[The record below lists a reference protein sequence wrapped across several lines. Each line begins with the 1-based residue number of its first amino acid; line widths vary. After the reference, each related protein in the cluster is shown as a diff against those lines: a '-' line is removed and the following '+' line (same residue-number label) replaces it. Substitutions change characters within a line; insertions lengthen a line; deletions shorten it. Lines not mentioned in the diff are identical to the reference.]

1 MQYDFDTPIDRT
13 HTWSIKHD
21 FKKENGKADDILPL
35 WVADMDF
42 RSPDSVVEALK
53 KAVDH
58 GIFGYSR
65 ADESYFDAVA
75 AWYQKRH
82 HLTLQPEWMTCT
94 PGIVFALSIAVRA
107 FTQEGDA
114 VLIQPPV
121 YHPFSRAILRN
132 KRTLVENPL
141 VLKDGHYEMDLEEL
155 EQKVLDEHVKLM
167 ILCNPHNP
175 VGRVWTREELTA
187 LADIC
192 LRHHVYVISDEIHGD
207 FVWQGHEQTPYASIS
222 EEACLHS
229 MMCTAPSKTF
239 NLAGMATSNLFIP
252 DPEMRRKFRS
262 ELLDVGQ
269 ENMNRLGLFACRA
282 AMKAAVYY
290 DLQDMS
296 KTGTKVSV
304 NRGRLQLL
312 GLAIHVAGDTYA
324 HKAMVDVTDGGKE
337 LDTIYAKHL
346 NNIKP
351 YLVKPAQGMTP
362 IINKA
367 KSSEGLTTAHLGQ
380 NYFKNDKVSKKR
392 ANDYYTDS
400 ITYMAKRYSVA
411 TQVATG
417 KLLNYYNN
425 KANFSIFVFCPYELK
440 KKGNQ
445 TYASIYNYKL
455 LKLTQNVQDAGYRYA
470 DYSTGKNNTY
480 NTSDWSRLSHN

>member
-141 VLKDGHYEMDLEEL
+141 VLKDGHYEMDLEDL

-207 FVWQGHEQTPYASIS
+207 FVWQGYEQTPYASIS

-282 AMKAAVYY
+282 AYEGGGEWLDQLIGYLAGNLALVRDFCKNRVPQIQ
-290 DLQDMS
+290 LVEPE
-296 KTGTKVSV
+296 GTY
-304 NRGRLQLL
+304 
-312 GLAIHVAGDTYA
+312 LAWLDCR
-324 HKAMVDVTDGGKE
+324 E
-337 LDTIYAKHL
+337 L
-346 NNIKP
+346 
-351 YLVKPAQGMTP
+351 GMTDDELMAFFS
-362 IINKA
+362 NEA
-367 KSSEGLTTAHLGQ
+367 KVWLDPGTHSGEQGSGFMRFNLGSSRSVIAQALDQIEAAW
-380 NYFKNDKVSKKR
+380 KKR
-392 ANDYYTDS
+392 NA
-400 ITYMAKRYSVA
+400 
-411 TQVATG
+411 
-417 KLLNYYNN
+417 
-425 KANFSIFVFCPYELK
+425 
-440 KKGNQ
+440 
-445 TYASIYNYKL
+445 
-455 LKLTQNVQDAGYRYA
+455 
-470 DYSTGKNNTY
+470 
-480 NTSDWSRLSHN
+480 

>member
-269 ENMNRLGLFACRA
+269 ENMNRMGLFACRA
-282 AMKAAVYY
+282 AYEGGGEWLDQLIGYLAGNLALVRDFCKNRVPQIQ
-290 DLQDMS
+290 LVEPE
-296 KTGTKVSV
+296 GTY
-304 NRGRLQLL
+304 
-312 GLAIHVAGDTYA
+312 LAWLDCR
-324 HKAMVDVTDGGKE
+324 E
-337 LDTIYAKHL
+337 L
-346 NNIKP
+346 
-351 YLVKPAQGMTP
+351 GMTDDELMAFFS
-362 IINKA
+362 NEA
-367 KSSEGLTTAHLGQ
+367 KVWLDPGTHSGEQGSGFMRFNLGSSRSVIAQALDQIEAAW
-380 NYFKNDKVSKKR
+380 KKR
-392 ANDYYTDS
+392 NA
-400 ITYMAKRYSVA
+400 
-411 TQVATG
+411 
-417 KLLNYYNN
+417 
-425 KANFSIFVFCPYELK
+425 
-440 KKGNQ
+440 
-445 TYASIYNYKL
+445 
-455 LKLTQNVQDAGYRYA
+455 
-470 DYSTGKNNTY
+470 
-480 NTSDWSRLSHN
+480 

>member
-53 KAVDH
+53 QAVDH

-82 HLTLQPEWMTCT
+82 YLTLQPEWMTCT

-175 VGRVWTREELTA
+175 VGRVWTREELTS

-282 AMKAAVYY
+282 AYEGGGEWLDQLIGYLAGNLALVRDFCKNRVPQIQ
-290 DLQDMS
+290 LVEPE
-296 KTGTKVSV
+296 GTY
-304 NRGRLQLL
+304 
-312 GLAIHVAGDTYA
+312 LAWLDCR
-324 HKAMVDVTDGGKE
+324 E
-337 LDTIYAKHL
+337 L
-346 NNIKP
+346 
-351 YLVKPAQGMTP
+351 GMTDDELMAFFSDE
-362 IINKA
+362 A
-367 KSSEGLTTAHLGQ
+367 KVWLDPGTHSGEQGSGFMRFNLGSSRSVIAQALDQIEAAW
-380 NYFKNDKVSKKR
+380 KKR
-392 ANDYYTDS
+392 NA
-400 ITYMAKRYSVA
+400 
-411 TQVATG
+411 Q
-417 KLLNYYNN
+417 
-425 KANFSIFVFCPYELK
+425 
-440 KKGNQ
+440 
-445 TYASIYNYKL
+445 
-455 LKLTQNVQDAGYRYA
+455 
-470 DYSTGKNNTY
+470 
-480 NTSDWSRLSHN
+480 

>member
-107 FTQEGDA
+107 FSQEGDA

-141 VLKDGHYEMDLEEL
+141 VLKDGHYEMDLEDL

-282 AMKAAVYY
+282 AYEGGGEWLDQLIGYLAGNLALVRDFCKNRVPQIQ
-290 DLQDMS
+290 LIEPE
-296 KTGTKVSV
+296 GTY
-304 NRGRLQLL
+304 
-312 GLAIHVAGDTYA
+312 LAWLDCR
-324 HKAMVDVTDGGKE
+324 E
-337 LDTIYAKHL
+337 L
-346 NNIKP
+346 
-351 YLVKPAQGMTP
+351 GMTDDELMAFFSDE
-362 IINKA
+362 A
-367 KSSEGLTTAHLGQ
+367 KVWLDPGTHSGEQGSGFMRFNLGSSRSVIAQALDQIEAAW
-380 NYFKNDKVSKKR
+380 KKR
-392 ANDYYTDS
+392 NA
-400 ITYMAKRYSVA
+400 
-411 TQVATG
+411 Q
-417 KLLNYYNN
+417 
-425 KANFSIFVFCPYELK
+425 
-440 KKGNQ
+440 
-445 TYASIYNYKL
+445 
-455 LKLTQNVQDAGYRYA
+455 
-470 DYSTGKNNTY
+470 
-480 NTSDWSRLSHN
+480 

>member
-42 RSPDSVVEALK
+42 RSPDSVIEALK

-141 VLKDGHYEMDLEEL
+141 VLKDGHYEMDLEDL

-282 AMKAAVYY
+282 AYEGGGEWLDQLIGYLAGNLALVRDFCKNRVPQIQ
-290 DLQDMS
+290 LVEPE
-296 KTGTKVSV
+296 GTY
-304 NRGRLQLL
+304 
-312 GLAIHVAGDTYA
+312 LAWLDCR
-324 HKAMVDVTDGGKE
+324 E
-337 LDTIYAKHL
+337 L
-346 NNIKP
+346 
-351 YLVKPAQGMTP
+351 GMTDDELMAFFS
-362 IINKA
+362 NEA
-367 KSSEGLTTAHLGQ
+367 KVWLDPGTHSGEQGSGFMRFNLGSSRSVIAQALDQIEAAW
-380 NYFKNDKVSKKR
+380 KKR
-392 ANDYYTDS
+392 NA
-400 ITYMAKRYSVA
+400 
-411 TQVATG
+411 
-417 KLLNYYNN
+417 
-425 KANFSIFVFCPYELK
+425 
-440 KKGNQ
+440 
-445 TYASIYNYKL
+445 
-455 LKLTQNVQDAGYRYA
+455 
-470 DYSTGKNNTY
+470 
-480 NTSDWSRLSHN
+480 

>member
-141 VLKDGHYEMDLEEL
+141 VLKDGHYEMDLEDL

-282 AMKAAVYY
+282 AYEGGGEWLDQLICYLAGNLALVRDFCKNRVPQIQ
-290 DLQDMS
+290 LVEPE
-296 KTGTKVSV
+296 GTY
-304 NRGRLQLL
+304 
-312 GLAIHVAGDTYA
+312 LAWLDCR
-324 HKAMVDVTDGGKE
+324 E
-337 LDTIYAKHL
+337 L
-346 NNIKP
+346 
-351 YLVKPAQGMTP
+351 GMTDDELMAFFSDE
-362 IINKA
+362 A
-367 KSSEGLTTAHLGQ
+367 KVWLDPGTHSGEQGSGFMRFNLGSSRSVIAQALDQIEAAW
-380 NYFKNDKVSKKR
+380 KKR
-392 ANDYYTDS
+392 NA
-400 ITYMAKRYSVA
+400 
-411 TQVATG
+411 
-417 KLLNYYNN
+417 
-425 KANFSIFVFCPYELK
+425 
-440 KKGNQ
+440 
-445 TYASIYNYKL
+445 
-455 LKLTQNVQDAGYRYA
+455 
-470 DYSTGKNNTY
+470 
-480 NTSDWSRLSHN
+480 

>member
-132 KRTLVENPL
+132 KRTLVENQL

-282 AMKAAVYY
+282 AYEGGGEWLDQLIGYLAGNLALVRDFCKNRVPQIQ
-290 DLQDMS
+290 LVEPE
-296 KTGTKVSV
+296 GTY
-304 NRGRLQLL
+304 
-312 GLAIHVAGDTYA
+312 LAWLDCR
-324 HKAMVDVTDGGKE
+324 E
-337 LDTIYAKHL
+337 L
-346 NNIKP
+346 
-351 YLVKPAQGMTP
+351 GMTDDELMAFFSDE
-362 IINKA
+362 A
-367 KSSEGLTTAHLGQ
+367 KVWLDPGTHSGEQGSGFMRFNLGSSRSVIAQALDQIEAAW
-380 NYFKNDKVSKKR
+380 KKR
-392 ANDYYTDS
+392 NA
-400 ITYMAKRYSVA
+400 
-411 TQVATG
+411 
-417 KLLNYYNN
+417 
-425 KANFSIFVFCPYELK
+425 
-440 KKGNQ
+440 
-445 TYASIYNYKL
+445 
-455 LKLTQNVQDAGYRYA
+455 
-470 DYSTGKNNTY
+470 
-480 NTSDWSRLSHN
+480 

>member
-269 ENMNRLGLFACRA
+269 ENMNRLGLFACREGGGEWLDQLIGYLA
-282 AMKAAVYY
+282 GNLALVRDFCKNRVPQIQ
-290 DLQDMS
+290 LVEPE
-296 KTGTKVSV
+296 GTY
-304 NRGRLQLL
+304 
-312 GLAIHVAGDTYA
+312 LAWLDCR
-324 HKAMVDVTDGGKE
+324 E
-337 LDTIYAKHL
+337 L
-346 NNIKP
+346 
-351 YLVKPAQGMTP
+351 GMTDDELMAFFS
-362 IINKA
+362 NEA
-367 KSSEGLTTAHLGQ
+367 KVWLDPGTHSGEQGSGFMRFNLGSSRSVIAQALDQIEAAW
-380 NYFKNDKVSKKR
+380 KKR
-392 ANDYYTDS
+392 NA
-400 ITYMAKRYSVA
+400 
-411 TQVATG
+411 
-417 KLLNYYNN
+417 
-425 KANFSIFVFCPYELK
+425 
-440 KKGNQ
+440 
-445 TYASIYNYKL
+445 
-455 LKLTQNVQDAGYRYA
+455 
-470 DYSTGKNNTY
+470 
-480 NTSDWSRLSHN
+480 

>member
-141 VLKDGHYEMDLEEL
+141 VLKDGHYEMDLEDL

-282 AMKAAVYY
+282 AYEGGGEWLDQLIGYLAGNLALVRDFCKDRVPQIQ
-290 DLQDMS
+290 LVEPE
-296 KTGTKVSV
+296 GTY
-304 NRGRLQLL
+304 
-312 GLAIHVAGDTYA
+312 LAWLDCR
-324 HKAMVDVTDGGKE
+324 E
-337 LDTIYAKHL
+337 L
-346 NNIKP
+346 
-351 YLVKPAQGMTP
+351 GMTDDELMAFFS
-362 IINKA
+362 NEA
-367 KSSEGLTTAHLGQ
+367 KVWLDPGTHSGEQGSGFMRFNLGSSRSVIAQALDQIEAAW
-380 NYFKNDKVSKKR
+380 KKR
-392 ANDYYTDS
+392 NA
-400 ITYMAKRYSVA
+400 
-411 TQVATG
+411 
-417 KLLNYYNN
+417 
-425 KANFSIFVFCPYELK
+425 
-440 KKGNQ
+440 
-445 TYASIYNYKL
+445 
-455 LKLTQNVQDAGYRYA
+455 
-470 DYSTGKNNTY
+470 
-480 NTSDWSRLSHN
+480 

>member
-107 FTQEGDA
+107 FSQEGDA

-141 VLKDGHYEMDLEEL
+141 VLKDGHYEMDLEDL

-187 LADIC
+187 LAVIC

-207 FVWQGHEQTPYASIS
+207 FVWRGHEQTPYASIS

-282 AMKAAVYY
+282 AYEGGGEWLDQLIGYLAGNLALVRDFCKNRVPQIQ
-290 DLQDMS
+290 LVEPE
-296 KTGTKVSV
+296 GTY
-304 NRGRLQLL
+304 
-312 GLAIHVAGDTYA
+312 LAWLDCR
-324 HKAMVDVTDGGKE
+324 E
-337 LDTIYAKHL
+337 L
-346 NNIKP
+346 
-351 YLVKPAQGMTP
+351 GMTDDELMAFFSDE
-362 IINKA
+362 A
-367 KSSEGLTTAHLGQ
+367 KVWLDPGTHSGEQGSGFMRFNLGSSRSVIAQALDQIEAAW
-380 NYFKNDKVSKKR
+380 KKR
-392 ANDYYTDS
+392 NA
-400 ITYMAKRYSVA
+400 
-411 TQVATG
+411 
-417 KLLNYYNN
+417 
-425 KANFSIFVFCPYELK
+425 
-440 KKGNQ
+440 
-445 TYASIYNYKL
+445 
-455 LKLTQNVQDAGYRYA
+455 
-470 DYSTGKNNTY
+470 
-480 NTSDWSRLSHN
+480 

>member
-282 AMKAAVYY
+282 AYEGGGEWLDQLIGYLAGNLALVRDFCKNRVPQIQLVEPEGTYLAWLDCRELGKTDDELMAFFSNEAKVWLDPGTHSGEQGSGFMRFNLGSSRSVIAQALDQIEAAW
-290 DLQDMS
+290 
-296 KTGTKVSV
+296 
-304 NRGRLQLL
+304 
-312 GLAIHVAGDTYA
+312 
-324 HKAMVDVTDGGKE
+324 
-337 LDTIYAKHL
+337 
-346 NNIKP
+346 
-351 YLVKPAQGMTP
+351 
-362 IINKA
+362 
-367 KSSEGLTTAHLGQ
+367 
-380 NYFKNDKVSKKR
+380 KKR
-392 ANDYYTDS
+392 NA
-400 ITYMAKRYSVA
+400 
-411 TQVATG
+411 
-417 KLLNYYNN
+417 
-425 KANFSIFVFCPYELK
+425 
-440 KKGNQ
+440 
-445 TYASIYNYKL
+445 
-455 LKLTQNVQDAGYRYA
+455 
-470 DYSTGKNNTY
+470 
-480 NTSDWSRLSHN
+480 

>member
-121 YHPFSRAILRN
+121 YHPFSRAILHN

-282 AMKAAVYY
+282 AYEGGGEWLDQLIGYLAGNLALVRDFCKNRVPQIQ
-290 DLQDMS
+290 LVEPE
-296 KTGTKVSV
+296 GTY
-304 NRGRLQLL
+304 
-312 GLAIHVAGDTYA
+312 LAWLDCR
-324 HKAMVDVTDGGKE
+324 E
-337 LDTIYAKHL
+337 L
-346 NNIKP
+346 
-351 YLVKPAQGMTP
+351 GMTDDELMAFFSDE
-362 IINKA
+362 A
-367 KSSEGLTTAHLGQ
+367 KVWLDPGTHSGEQGSGFMRFNLGSSRSVIAQALDQIEAAW
-380 NYFKNDKVSKKR
+380 KKR
-392 ANDYYTDS
+392 NA
-400 ITYMAKRYSVA
+400 
-411 TQVATG
+411 
-417 KLLNYYNN
+417 
-425 KANFSIFVFCPYELK
+425 
-440 KKGNQ
+440 
-445 TYASIYNYKL
+445 
-455 LKLTQNVQDAGYRYA
+455 
-470 DYSTGKNNTY
+470 
-480 NTSDWSRLSHN
+480 

>member
-121 YHPFSRAILRN
+121 YHPFSRTILRN

-282 AMKAAVYY
+282 AYEGGGEWLDQLIGYLAGNLALVRDFCKNRVPQIQ
-290 DLQDMS
+290 LVEPE
-296 KTGTKVSV
+296 GTY
-304 NRGRLQLL
+304 
-312 GLAIHVAGDTYA
+312 LAWLDCR
-324 HKAMVDVTDGGKE
+324 E
-337 LDTIYAKHL
+337 L
-346 NNIKP
+346 
-351 YLVKPAQGMTP
+351 GMTDDELMAFFS
-362 IINKA
+362 NEA
-367 KSSEGLTTAHLGQ
+367 KVWLDPGTHSGEQGSGFMRFNLGSSRSVIAQALDQIEAAW
-380 NYFKNDKVSKKR
+380 KKR
-392 ANDYYTDS
+392 NA
-400 ITYMAKRYSVA
+400 
-411 TQVATG
+411 
-417 KLLNYYNN
+417 
-425 KANFSIFVFCPYELK
+425 
-440 KKGNQ
+440 
-445 TYASIYNYKL
+445 
-455 LKLTQNVQDAGYRYA
+455 
-470 DYSTGKNNTY
+470 
-480 NTSDWSRLSHN
+480 

>member
-65 ADESYFDAVA
+65 ADESYFDAVV

-252 DPEMRRKFRS
+252 DPEMRRKFRL

-282 AMKAAVYY
+282 AYEGGGEWLDQLIGYLAGNLALVRDFCKNRVPQIQ
-290 DLQDMS
+290 LVEPE
-296 KTGTKVSV
+296 GTY
-304 NRGRLQLL
+304 
-312 GLAIHVAGDTYA
+312 LAWLDCR
-324 HKAMVDVTDGGKE
+324 E
-337 LDTIYAKHL
+337 L
-346 NNIKP
+346 
-351 YLVKPAQGMTP
+351 GMTDDELMAFFS
-362 IINKA
+362 NEA
-367 KSSEGLTTAHLGQ
+367 KVWLDPGTHSGEQGSGFMRFNLGSSRSVIAQALDQIEAAW
-380 NYFKNDKVSKKR
+380 KKR
-392 ANDYYTDS
+392 NA
-400 ITYMAKRYSVA
+400 
-411 TQVATG
+411 
-417 KLLNYYNN
+417 
-425 KANFSIFVFCPYELK
+425 
-440 KKGNQ
+440 
-445 TYASIYNYKL
+445 
-455 LKLTQNVQDAGYRYA
+455 
-470 DYSTGKNNTY
+470 
-480 NTSDWSRLSHN
+480 

>member
-141 VLKDGHYEMDLEEL
+141 VLKDGHYEMDLEDL

-282 AMKAAVYY
+282 AYEGGGEWLDQLIGYLAGNLALVRDFCKNRVPQIQ
-290 DLQDMS
+290 LVEPE
-296 KTGTKVSV
+296 GTY
-304 NRGRLQLL
+304 
-312 GLAIHVAGDTYA
+312 LAWLDCC
-324 HKAMVDVTDGGKE
+324 E
-337 LDTIYAKHL
+337 L
-346 NNIKP
+346 
-351 YLVKPAQGMTP
+351 GMTDDELMAFFSDE
-362 IINKA
+362 A
-367 KSSEGLTTAHLGQ
+367 KVWLDPGTHSGEQGSGFMRFNLGSSRSVIAQALDQIEAAW
-380 NYFKNDKVSKKR
+380 KKR
-392 ANDYYTDS
+392 NA
-400 ITYMAKRYSVA
+400 
-411 TQVATG
+411 
-417 KLLNYYNN
+417 
-425 KANFSIFVFCPYELK
+425 
-440 KKGNQ
+440 
-445 TYASIYNYKL
+445 
-455 LKLTQNVQDAGYRYA
+455 
-470 DYSTGKNNTY
+470 
-480 NTSDWSRLSHN
+480 

>member
-141 VLKDGHYEMDLEEL
+141 VLKDGHYEMDLEDL

-239 NLAGMATSNLFIP
+239 NLAGIATSNLFIP

-282 AMKAAVYY
+282 AYEGGGEWLDQLIGYLAGNLALVRDFCKNRVPQIQ
-290 DLQDMS
+290 LVEPE
-296 KTGTKVSV
+296 GTY
-304 NRGRLQLL
+304 
-312 GLAIHVAGDTYA
+312 LAWLDCR
-324 HKAMVDVTDGGKE
+324 E
-337 LDTIYAKHL
+337 L
-346 NNIKP
+346 
-351 YLVKPAQGMTP
+351 GMTDDELMAFFS
-362 IINKA
+362 NEA
-367 KSSEGLTTAHLGQ
+367 KVWLDPGTHSGEQGSGFMRFNLGSSRSVIAQALDQIEAAW
-380 NYFKNDKVSKKR
+380 KKR
-392 ANDYYTDS
+392 NA
-400 ITYMAKRYSVA
+400 
-411 TQVATG
+411 
-417 KLLNYYNN
+417 
-425 KANFSIFVFCPYELK
+425 
-440 KKGNQ
+440 
-445 TYASIYNYKL
+445 
-455 LKLTQNVQDAGYRYA
+455 
-470 DYSTGKNNTY
+470 
-480 NTSDWSRLSHN
+480 

>member
-141 VLKDGHYEMDLEEL
+141 VLKDGHYEMDLEDL

-252 DPEMRRKFRS
+252 DPEKRRKFRS

-282 AMKAAVYY
+282 AYEGGGEWLDQLIGYLAGNLALVRDFCKNRVPQIQ
-290 DLQDMS
+290 LVEPE
-296 KTGTKVSV
+296 GTY
-304 NRGRLQLL
+304 
-312 GLAIHVAGDTYA
+312 LAWLDCR
-324 HKAMVDVTDGGKE
+324 E
-337 LDTIYAKHL
+337 L
-346 NNIKP
+346 
-351 YLVKPAQGMTP
+351 GMTDDELMAFFSDE
-362 IINKA
+362 A
-367 KSSEGLTTAHLGQ
+367 KVWLDPGTHSGEQGSGFMRFNLGSSRSVIAQALDQIEAAW
-380 NYFKNDKVSKKR
+380 KKR
-392 ANDYYTDS
+392 NA
-400 ITYMAKRYSVA
+400 
-411 TQVATG
+411 
-417 KLLNYYNN
+417 
-425 KANFSIFVFCPYELK
+425 
-440 KKGNQ
+440 
-445 TYASIYNYKL
+445 
-455 LKLTQNVQDAGYRYA
+455 
-470 DYSTGKNNTY
+470 
-480 NTSDWSRLSHN
+480 

>member
-222 EEACLHS
+222 EDACLHS

-282 AMKAAVYY
+282 AYEGGGEWLDQLIGYLAGNLALVRDFCKNRVPQIQ
-290 DLQDMS
+290 LVEPE
-296 KTGTKVSV
+296 GTY
-304 NRGRLQLL
+304 
-312 GLAIHVAGDTYA
+312 LAWLDCR
-324 HKAMVDVTDGGKE
+324 E
-337 LDTIYAKHL
+337 L
-346 NNIKP
+346 
-351 YLVKPAQGMTP
+351 GMTDDELMAFFSDD
-362 IINKA
+362 A
-367 KSSEGLTTAHLGQ
+367 KVWLDPGTHSGEQGSGFMRFNLGSSRSVIAQALDQIEAAW
-380 NYFKNDKVSKKR
+380 KKR
-392 ANDYYTDS
+392 NA
-400 ITYMAKRYSVA
+400 
-411 TQVATG
+411 
-417 KLLNYYNN
+417 
-425 KANFSIFVFCPYELK
+425 
-440 KKGNQ
+440 
-445 TYASIYNYKL
+445 
-455 LKLTQNVQDAGYRYA
+455 
-470 DYSTGKNNTY
+470 
-480 NTSDWSRLSHN
+480 

>member
-141 VLKDGHYEMDLEEL
+141 VLKDGHYEMDLEDL

-207 FVWQGHEQTPYASIS
+207 FVWQGHEQTPYAAIS

-282 AMKAAVYY
+282 AYEGGGEWLDQLIGYLAGNLALVRDFCKNRVPQIQ
-290 DLQDMS
+290 LVEPE
-296 KTGTKVSV
+296 GTY
-304 NRGRLQLL
+304 
-312 GLAIHVAGDTYA
+312 LAWLDCR
-324 HKAMVDVTDGGKE
+324 E
-337 LDTIYAKHL
+337 L
-346 NNIKP
+346 
-351 YLVKPAQGMTP
+351 GMTDDELMAFFSDE
-362 IINKA
+362 A
-367 KSSEGLTTAHLGQ
+367 KVWLDPGTHSGEQGSGFMRFNLGSSRSVIAQALDQIEAAW
-380 NYFKNDKVSKKR
+380 KKR
-392 ANDYYTDS
+392 NA
-400 ITYMAKRYSVA
+400 
-411 TQVATG
+411 
-417 KLLNYYNN
+417 
-425 KANFSIFVFCPYELK
+425 
-440 KKGNQ
+440 
-445 TYASIYNYKL
+445 
-455 LKLTQNVQDAGYRYA
+455 
-470 DYSTGKNNTY
+470 
-480 NTSDWSRLSHN
+480 

>member
-82 HLTLQPEWMTCT
+82 HLTLQPEWMTCS

-141 VLKDGHYEMDLEEL
+141 VLKDGHYEMDLEDL

-282 AMKAAVYY
+282 AYEGGGEWLDQLIGYLAGNLALVRDFCKNRVPQIQ
-290 DLQDMS
+290 LVEPE
-296 KTGTKVSV
+296 GTY
-304 NRGRLQLL
+304 
-312 GLAIHVAGDTYA
+312 LAWLDCR
-324 HKAMVDVTDGGKE
+324 E
-337 LDTIYAKHL
+337 L
-346 NNIKP
+346 
-351 YLVKPAQGMTP
+351 GMTDDELMAFFSDD
-362 IINKA
+362 A
-367 KSSEGLTTAHLGQ
+367 KVWLDPGTHSGEQGSGFMRFNLGSSRSVIAQALDQIEAAW
-380 NYFKNDKVSKKR
+380 KKR
-392 ANDYYTDS
+392 NA
-400 ITYMAKRYSVA
+400 
-411 TQVATG
+411 Q
-417 KLLNYYNN
+417 
-425 KANFSIFVFCPYELK
+425 
-440 KKGNQ
+440 
-445 TYASIYNYKL
+445 
-455 LKLTQNVQDAGYRYA
+455 
-470 DYSTGKNNTY
+470 
-480 NTSDWSRLSHN
+480 

>member
-239 NLAGMATSNLFIP
+239 NLAGMATSNIFIP

-282 AMKAAVYY
+282 AYEGGGEWLDQLIGYLAGNLALVRDFCKNRVPQIQ
-290 DLQDMS
+290 LVEPE
-296 KTGTKVSV
+296 GTY
-304 NRGRLQLL
+304 
-312 GLAIHVAGDTYA
+312 LAWLDCR
-324 HKAMVDVTDGGKE
+324 E
-337 LDTIYAKHL
+337 L
-346 NNIKP
+346 
-351 YLVKPAQGMTP
+351 GMTDDELMAFFSDE
-362 IINKA
+362 A
-367 KSSEGLTTAHLGQ
+367 KVWLDPGTHSGEQGSGFMRFNLGSSRSVIAQALDQIEAAW
-380 NYFKNDKVSKKR
+380 KKR
-392 ANDYYTDS
+392 NA
-400 ITYMAKRYSVA
+400 
-411 TQVATG
+411 
-417 KLLNYYNN
+417 
-425 KANFSIFVFCPYELK
+425 
-440 KKGNQ
+440 
-445 TYASIYNYKL
+445 
-455 LKLTQNVQDAGYRYA
+455 
-470 DYSTGKNNTY
+470 
-480 NTSDWSRLSHN
+480 

>member
-21 FKKENGKADDILPL
+21 FKKENGKSDDILPL

-282 AMKAAVYY
+282 AYEGGGEWLDQLIGYLAGNLALVRDFCKNRVPQIQ
-290 DLQDMS
+290 LVEPE
-296 KTGTKVSV
+296 GTY
-304 NRGRLQLL
+304 
-312 GLAIHVAGDTYA
+312 LAWLDCR
-324 HKAMVDVTDGGKE
+324 E
-337 LDTIYAKHL
+337 L
-346 NNIKP
+346 
-351 YLVKPAQGMTP
+351 GMTDDELMAFFS
-362 IINKA
+362 NEA
-367 KSSEGLTTAHLGQ
+367 KVWLDPGTHSGEQGSGFMRFNLGSSRSVIAQALDQIEAAW
-380 NYFKNDKVSKKR
+380 KKR
-392 ANDYYTDS
+392 NA
-400 ITYMAKRYSVA
+400 
-411 TQVATG
+411 
-417 KLLNYYNN
+417 
-425 KANFSIFVFCPYELK
+425 
-440 KKGNQ
+440 
-445 TYASIYNYKL
+445 
-455 LKLTQNVQDAGYRYA
+455 
-470 DYSTGKNNTY
+470 
-480 NTSDWSRLSHN
+480 

>member
-75 AWYQKRH
+75 TWYQKRH

-282 AMKAAVYY
+282 AYEGGGEWLDQLIGYLAGNLALVRDFCKNRVPQIQ
-290 DLQDMS
+290 LVEPE
-296 KTGTKVSV
+296 GTY
-304 NRGRLQLL
+304 
-312 GLAIHVAGDTYA
+312 LAWLDCR
-324 HKAMVDVTDGGKE
+324 E
-337 LDTIYAKHL
+337 L
-346 NNIKP
+346 
-351 YLVKPAQGMTP
+351 GMTDDELMAFFS
-362 IINKA
+362 NEA
-367 KSSEGLTTAHLGQ
+367 KVWLDPGTHSGEQGSGFMRFNLGSSRSVIAQALDQIEAAW
-380 NYFKNDKVSKKR
+380 KKR
-392 ANDYYTDS
+392 NA
-400 ITYMAKRYSVA
+400 
-411 TQVATG
+411 
-417 KLLNYYNN
+417 
-425 KANFSIFVFCPYELK
+425 
-440 KKGNQ
+440 
-445 TYASIYNYKL
+445 
-455 LKLTQNVQDAGYRYA
+455 
-470 DYSTGKNNTY
+470 
-480 NTSDWSRLSHN
+480 

>member
-141 VLKDGHYEMDLEEL
+141 VLKDGHYEMDLEDL

-282 AMKAAVYY
+282 AYEGGGEWLDQLIGYLAGNLALVRDFCKNRVPQIQ
-290 DLQDMS
+290 LVEPE
-296 KTGTKVSV
+296 GTY
-304 NRGRLQLL
+304 
-312 GLAIHVAGDTYA
+312 LAWLDCR
-324 HKAMVDVTDGGKE
+324 E
-337 LDTIYAKHL
+337 L
-346 NNIKP
+346 
-351 YLVKPAQGMTP
+351 GMTDDELMAFFS
-362 IINKA
+362 NEA
-367 KSSEGLTTAHLGQ
+367 KVWLDPGTHSGEQGSRFMRFNLGSSRSVIAQALDQIEAAW
-380 NYFKNDKVSKKR
+380 KKR
-392 ANDYYTDS
+392 NA
-400 ITYMAKRYSVA
+400 
-411 TQVATG
+411 
-417 KLLNYYNN
+417 
-425 KANFSIFVFCPYELK
+425 
-440 KKGNQ
+440 
-445 TYASIYNYKL
+445 
-455 LKLTQNVQDAGYRYA
+455 
-470 DYSTGKNNTY
+470 
-480 NTSDWSRLSHN
+480 

>member
-141 VLKDGHYEMDLEEL
+141 VLKDGHYEMDLEDL
-155 EQKVLDEHVKLM
+155 EQKVLDEHVKLI

-282 AMKAAVYY
+282 AYEGGGEWLDQLIGYLAGNLALVRDFCKNRVPQIQ
-290 DLQDMS
+290 LVEPE
-296 KTGTKVSV
+296 GTY
-304 NRGRLQLL
+304 
-312 GLAIHVAGDTYA
+312 LAWLDCR
-324 HKAMVDVTDGGKE
+324 E
-337 LDTIYAKHL
+337 L
-346 NNIKP
+346 
-351 YLVKPAQGMTP
+351 GMTDDELMAFFSDE
-362 IINKA
+362 A
-367 KSSEGLTTAHLGQ
+367 KVWLDPGTHSGEQGSGFMRFNLGSSRSVIAQALDQIEAAW
-380 NYFKNDKVSKKR
+380 KKR
-392 ANDYYTDS
+392 NA
-400 ITYMAKRYSVA
+400 
-411 TQVATG
+411 
-417 KLLNYYNN
+417 
-425 KANFSIFVFCPYELK
+425 
-440 KKGNQ
+440 
-445 TYASIYNYKL
+445 
-455 LKLTQNVQDAGYRYA
+455 
-470 DYSTGKNNTY
+470 
-480 NTSDWSRLSHN
+480 

>member
-141 VLKDGHYEMDLEEL
+141 VLKDGHYEMDLEDL

-282 AMKAAVYY
+282 AYEGGGEWLDQLIGYLAGNLALVRDFCKNRVPQIQ
-290 DLQDMS
+290 LIEPE
-296 KTGTKVSV
+296 GTY
-304 NRGRLQLL
+304 
-312 GLAIHVAGDTYA
+312 LAWLDCR
-324 HKAMVDVTDGGKE
+324 E
-337 LDTIYAKHL
+337 L
-346 NNIKP
+346 
-351 YLVKPAQGMTP
+351 GMTDDELMAFFSDD
-362 IINKA
+362 A
-367 KSSEGLTTAHLGQ
+367 KVWLDPGTHSGEQGSGFMRFNLGSSRSVIAQALDQIEAAW
-380 NYFKNDKVSKKR
+380 KKR
-392 ANDYYTDS
+392 NA
-400 ITYMAKRYSVA
+400 
-411 TQVATG
+411 Q
-417 KLLNYYNN
+417 
-425 KANFSIFVFCPYELK
+425 
-440 KKGNQ
+440 
-445 TYASIYNYKL
+445 
-455 LKLTQNVQDAGYRYA
+455 
-470 DYSTGKNNTY
+470 
-480 NTSDWSRLSHN
+480 

>member
-1 MQYDFDTPIDRT
+1 MQYDFDTAIDRT

-282 AMKAAVYY
+282 AYEGGGEWLDQLIGYLAGNLALVRDFCKNRVPQIQ
-290 DLQDMS
+290 LVEPE
-296 KTGTKVSV
+296 GTY
-304 NRGRLQLL
+304 
-312 GLAIHVAGDTYA
+312 LAWLDCR
-324 HKAMVDVTDGGKE
+324 E
-337 LDTIYAKHL
+337 L
-346 NNIKP
+346 
-351 YLVKPAQGMTP
+351 GMTDDELMAFFS
-362 IINKA
+362 NEA
-367 KSSEGLTTAHLGQ
+367 KVWLDPGTHSGEQGSGFMRFNLGSSRSVIAQALDQIEAAW
-380 NYFKNDKVSKKR
+380 KKR
-392 ANDYYTDS
+392 NA
-400 ITYMAKRYSVA
+400 
-411 TQVATG
+411 
-417 KLLNYYNN
+417 
-425 KANFSIFVFCPYELK
+425 
-440 KKGNQ
+440 
-445 TYASIYNYKL
+445 
-455 LKLTQNVQDAGYRYA
+455 
-470 DYSTGKNNTY
+470 
-480 NTSDWSRLSHN
+480 

>member
-141 VLKDGHYEMDLEEL
+141 VLKDGHYEMDLEDL

-192 LRHHVYVISDEIHGD
+192 LRHHVYEISDEIHGD

-282 AMKAAVYY
+282 AYEGGGEWLDQLIGYLAGNLALVRDFCKNRVPQIQ
-290 DLQDMS
+290 LVEPE
-296 KTGTKVSV
+296 GTY
-304 NRGRLQLL
+304 
-312 GLAIHVAGDTYA
+312 LAWLDCR
-324 HKAMVDVTDGGKE
+324 E
-337 LDTIYAKHL
+337 L
-346 NNIKP
+346 
-351 YLVKPAQGMTP
+351 GMTDDELMAFFSDE
-362 IINKA
+362 A
-367 KSSEGLTTAHLGQ
+367 KVWLDPGTHSGEQGSGFMRFNLGSSRSVIAQALDQIEAAW
-380 NYFKNDKVSKKR
+380 KKR
-392 ANDYYTDS
+392 NA
-400 ITYMAKRYSVA
+400 
-411 TQVATG
+411 
-417 KLLNYYNN
+417 
-425 KANFSIFVFCPYELK
+425 
-440 KKGNQ
+440 
-445 TYASIYNYKL
+445 
-455 LKLTQNVQDAGYRYA
+455 
-470 DYSTGKNNTY
+470 
-480 NTSDWSRLSHN
+480 

>member
-141 VLKDGHYEMDLEEL
+141 VLKDGHYEMDLEDL

-167 ILCNPHNP
+167 LLCNPHNP

-282 AMKAAVYY
+282 AYEGGGEWLDQLIGYLAGNLALVRDFCKNRVPQIQ
-290 DLQDMS
+290 LVEPE
-296 KTGTKVSV
+296 GTY
-304 NRGRLQLL
+304 
-312 GLAIHVAGDTYA
+312 LAWLDCR
-324 HKAMVDVTDGGKE
+324 E
-337 LDTIYAKHL
+337 L
-346 NNIKP
+346 
-351 YLVKPAQGMTP
+351 GMTDDELMAFFSDE
-362 IINKA
+362 A
-367 KSSEGLTTAHLGQ
+367 KVWLDPGTHSGEQGSGFMRFNLGSSRSVIAQALDQIEAAW
-380 NYFKNDKVSKKR
+380 KKR
-392 ANDYYTDS
+392 NA
-400 ITYMAKRYSVA
+400 
-411 TQVATG
+411 
-417 KLLNYYNN
+417 
-425 KANFSIFVFCPYELK
+425 
-440 KKGNQ
+440 
-445 TYASIYNYKL
+445 
-455 LKLTQNVQDAGYRYA
+455 
-470 DYSTGKNNTY
+470 
-480 NTSDWSRLSHN
+480 

>member
-65 ADESYFDAVA
+65 ADELYFDAVA

-282 AMKAAVYY
+282 AYEGGGEWLDQLIGYLAGNLALVRDFCKNRVPQIQ
-290 DLQDMS
+290 LVEPE
-296 KTGTKVSV
+296 GTY
-304 NRGRLQLL
+304 
-312 GLAIHVAGDTYA
+312 LAWLDCR
-324 HKAMVDVTDGGKE
+324 E
-337 LDTIYAKHL
+337 L
-346 NNIKP
+346 
-351 YLVKPAQGMTP
+351 GMTDDELMAFFS
-362 IINKA
+362 NEA
-367 KSSEGLTTAHLGQ
+367 KVWLDPGTHSGEQGSGFMRFNLGSSRSVIAQALDQIEAAW
-380 NYFKNDKVSKKR
+380 KKR
-392 ANDYYTDS
+392 NA
-400 ITYMAKRYSVA
+400 
-411 TQVATG
+411 
-417 KLLNYYNN
+417 
-425 KANFSIFVFCPYELK
+425 
-440 KKGNQ
+440 
-445 TYASIYNYKL
+445 
-455 LKLTQNVQDAGYRYA
+455 
-470 DYSTGKNNTY
+470 
-480 NTSDWSRLSHN
+480 

>member
-262 ELLDVGQ
+262 DLLDVGQ

-282 AMKAAVYY
+282 AYEGGGEWLDQLIGYLAGNLALVRDFCKNRVPQIQ
-290 DLQDMS
+290 LVEPE
-296 KTGTKVSV
+296 GTY
-304 NRGRLQLL
+304 
-312 GLAIHVAGDTYA
+312 LAWLDCR
-324 HKAMVDVTDGGKE
+324 E
-337 LDTIYAKHL
+337 L
-346 NNIKP
+346 
-351 YLVKPAQGMTP
+351 GMTDDELMAFFSDE
-362 IINKA
+362 A
-367 KSSEGLTTAHLGQ
+367 KVWLDPGTHSGEQGSGFMRFNLGSSRSVIAQALDQIEAAW
-380 NYFKNDKVSKKR
+380 KKR
-392 ANDYYTDS
+392 NA
-400 ITYMAKRYSVA
+400 
-411 TQVATG
+411 
-417 KLLNYYNN
+417 
-425 KANFSIFVFCPYELK
+425 
-440 KKGNQ
+440 
-445 TYASIYNYKL
+445 
-455 LKLTQNVQDAGYRYA
+455 
-470 DYSTGKNNTY
+470 
-480 NTSDWSRLSHN
+480 

>member
-141 VLKDGHYEMDLEEL
+141 VLKNGHYEMDLEEL

-282 AMKAAVYY
+282 AYEGGGEWLDQLIGYLAGNLALVRDFCKNRVPQIQ
-290 DLQDMS
+290 LVEPE
-296 KTGTKVSV
+296 GTY
-304 NRGRLQLL
+304 
-312 GLAIHVAGDTYA
+312 LAWLDCR
-324 HKAMVDVTDGGKE
+324 E
-337 LDTIYAKHL
+337 L
-346 NNIKP
+346 
-351 YLVKPAQGMTP
+351 GMTDDELMAFFSDE
-362 IINKA
+362 A
-367 KSSEGLTTAHLGQ
+367 KVWLDPGTHSGEQGSGFMRFNLGSSRSVIAQALDQIEAAW
-380 NYFKNDKVSKKR
+380 KKR
-392 ANDYYTDS
+392 NA
-400 ITYMAKRYSVA
+400 
-411 TQVATG
+411 
-417 KLLNYYNN
+417 
-425 KANFSIFVFCPYELK
+425 
-440 KKGNQ
+440 
-445 TYASIYNYKL
+445 
-455 LKLTQNVQDAGYRYA
+455 
-470 DYSTGKNNTY
+470 
-480 NTSDWSRLSHN
+480 